1 MRVGAVLLASG
12 AGRRFG
18 SNKLLADWHGAPLI
32 CRALSAVPPALFSRA
47 AVCSPYPR
55 VLALA
60 EVAGFLPLRN
70 AHARE
75 GVSASIR
82 LGLGAMT
89 DLDGVLFAVC
99 DQPYLTTE
107 SIKRLLDSFLESR
120 EAVCAL
126 SWQGRR
132 GNPAVFPSSLFP
144 ELLAL
149 SGDTGGGAVIR
160 RHPDR
165 LRLVE
170 ARSPRELVDVDT
182 PTDLCGM

>member
-18 SNKLLADWHGAPLI
+18 SNKLLVDWHGAPLI

-60 EVAGFLPLRN
+60 EAAGFLPLRN

-107 SIKRLLDSFLESR
+107 SIKRLLDSFLESK
-120 EAVCAL
+120 EAV
-126 SWQGRR
+126 
-132 GNPAVFPSSLFP
+132 
-144 ELLAL
+144 
-149 SGDTGGGAVIR
+149 
-160 RHPDR
+160 
-165 LRLVE
+165 
-170 ARSPRELVDVDT
+170 
-182 PTDLCGM
+182 